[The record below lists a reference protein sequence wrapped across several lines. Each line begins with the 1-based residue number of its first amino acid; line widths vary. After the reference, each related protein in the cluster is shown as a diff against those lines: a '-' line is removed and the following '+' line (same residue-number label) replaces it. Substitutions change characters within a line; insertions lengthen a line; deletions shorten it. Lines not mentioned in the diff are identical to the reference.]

1 MRSREVKVGSI
12 GIGGNNPVRIQSM
25 TNTLTSDTIA
35 TVNQVISI
43 SEAGADLVRLTVR
56 NMLEAENLAEI
67 KKELIARQCF
77 TPLVADVHFNPE
89 LAEVAACHVEK
100 VRINPGNYGVR
111 QGSGSKVLTESE
123 YNADVARA
131 REKFCRLLEICRD
144 HKTVLRIGVNHGS
157 LSSRIL
163 NRFGNTPAGMVE
175 SAMEFLRFCQ
185 EEDFHQVV
193 VSLKSSN
200 TKVMT
205 AANIMMAK
213 KMTGANMAYPLHLGV
228 TEAGEGDD
236 GRVRSAAGIGTLLA
250 LGIGDTIRVS
260 LTEDPERELPVARK
274 LVSFTSGY
282 RSSSSSS
289 LDFSP
294 GYLSPSSRVTEKMG
308 NIGGEQV
315 PVVIAGQEDSNRETP
330 SADEPAPDYIF
341 STGERI
347 FEQQPAS
354 AIIVPFHASR
364 IDSSPPTHL
373 LYTPDHYPGGK
384 PGPSTRFLL
393 VSQGDTASAI
403 ADKIKNDPRLVLV
416 YCSGLENSALEFV
429 TFIRNIRESGCNNP
443 VILKKKYSHADR
455 EDFQVHAAVDFSPVL
470 LSGEAQ
476 GIWIENSFSGFSF
489 NTSLAFSILQSC
501 RRRTSKTE
509 FISCP
514 SCGRTMFD
522 IQKATSEVKKRTS
535 HLSGLKIA
543 VMGCIV
549 NGPGEMADAD
559 YGYVGSGK
567 GKVSLYKKQE
577 MVRRNIP
584 EEQAVDQLIAL
595 IRESG
600 DWQGEP

>member
-1 MRSREVKVGSI
+1 MKTLEVKVGSI
-12 GIGGNNPVRIQSM
+12 GIGGDNPIRVQSM
-25 TNTLTSDTIA
+25 TNTLTSDTVA
-35 TVNQVISI
+35 SVNQVTAISA
-43 SEAGADLVRLTVR
+43 AGADLVRLTVR
-56 NMLEAENLAEI
+56 NMQEAVNLAEI
-67 KKELIARQCF
+67 KRLLKARQCHI
-77 TPLVADVHFNPE
+77 PLVADVHFNPD
-89 LAEVAACHVEK
+89 LAEVAARHVEK
-100 VRINPGNYGVR
+100 VRINPGNYGIR
-111 QGSGSKVLTESE
+111 QKPGSKVLTDSE
-123 YNADVARA
+123 FEADVARA
-131 REKFCRLLEICRD
+131 REKFCRLLGICRQ
-144 HKTVLRIGVNHGS
+144 HGTALRVGVNHGS

-163 NRFGNTPAGMVE
+163 NRYGNTPAGMVE
-175 SAMEFLRFCQ
+175 SAMEFLRFCA

-205 AANIMMAK
+205 AANIMMAETMK
-213 KMTGANMAYPLHLGV
+213 EANMFYPLHLGV

-250 LGIGDTIRVS
+250 LGLGDTIRVS
-260 LTEDPERELPVARK
+260 LTEDPEKELPVARK

-282 RSSSSSS
+282 RSSSLSS
-289 LDFSP
+289 LDISS
-294 GYLSPSSRVTEKMG
+294 GYLSPSSRVTKKTG

-315 PVVIAGQEDSNRETP
+315 PVVIASQEDSNRETP

-341 STGERI
+341 SPRGRI
-347 FEQQPAS
+347 FEPQPAA
-354 AIIVPFHASR
+354 AIIVPFHAPR

-373 LYTPDHYPGGK
+373 LYTPDQYPGGK
-384 PGPSTRFLL
+384 PGPSTRFLI
-393 VSQGDTASAI
+393 VSRGDMASAI
-403 ADKIKNDPRLVLV
+403 AGKVKNDPRLVLV
-416 YCSGLENSALEFV
+416 YCSDKESSALEFV

-443 VILKKKYSHADR
+443 VILKKKYNHADR

-476 GIWIENSFSGFSF
+476 GIWIENSSTGYSF
-489 NTSLAFSILQSC
+489 NISLAFSILQSC

-522 IQKATSEVKKRTS
+522 IQKATSSIKKRTS

-577 MVRRNIP
+577 MVRRNVP

-600 DWQGEP
+600 DWKGES